1 MELAQIFILALCVVS
16 VTMRR
21 CYNKTELE
29 EKALKM
35 LKNFQPPPNVTPS
48 PNSSSGCPV
57 ESFKSLAS
65 GFQNDRSIS
74 PWKYET
80 VEVPEFYPQ
89 TYTQAVCLCQGCI
102 MVNSSGS
109 VIEDYSYNSAKLNIS
124 WMFVKREKC
133 QKGGYKLNLVRQD
146 VTVGC
151 TCVKPSLS
159 HSPPIPATPA
169 GVELMAAP
177 PL

>member
-21 CYNKTELE
+21 CYNESELMG
-29 EKALKM
+29 KAQKK
-35 LKNFQPPPNVTPS
+35 LKNFSLPPDMTPS

-65 GFQNDRSIS
+65 GLPKDRSIS

-80 VEVPEFYPQ
+80 VRDPEYYPQ
-89 TYTQAVCLCQGCI
+89 TYTQAVCLCEGCI
-102 MVNSSGS
+102 MPNDTGTL
-109 VIEDYSYNSAKLNIS
+109 IEDKSYNSVKVNSS

-133 QKGGYKLNLVRQD
+133 QKDGYKLKLERRE

-151 TCVKPSLS
+151 TCVKPSS
-159 HSPPIPATPA
+159 S
-169 GVELMAAP
+169 G
-177 PL
+177 